1 MAHPVVEK
9 TRDSLRILLL
19 WFTGYVAGSLA
30 SVVAL
35 FATGRGGTSAD
46 ELPVWVIG
54 VSVAA
59 MWGVYVAVFPRLLQ
73 FEDQPPSRT
82 FRTWFTARDVYI
94 GVPAGILG
102 QLVLV
107 NAVNWPLSKF
117 FPDTFSFDDV
127 SQRAKD
133 LADTAPGAWMIVLVL
148 IVVVGAPIV
157 EEIVY
162 RGSLHTNLVAASG
175 TAVGLVLTAAVF
187 AAIHLEPIEFPG
199 LFVFALL
206 LGVLRQW
213 SGTLGMPIVAHM
225 AFNAT
230 GLILVSLF

>member
-1 MAHPVVEK
+1 MAHALVD
-9 TRDSLRILLL
+9 RGLAALRVALL

-35 FATGRGGTSAD
+35 FATGRAGSEVD
-46 ELPVWVIG
+46 QLPVWVIG
-54 VSVAA
+54 VSVTA
-59 MWGVYVAVFPRLLQ
+59 MWGVYVAVFPRLLP
-73 FEDQPPSRT
+73 FDGQPLTKAPRN
-82 FRTWFTARDVYI
+82 WFTARDLCI
-94 GVPAGILG
+94 GVPAGVLG

-107 NAVNWPLSKF
+107 NLVNWPLSKF

-127 SQRAKD
+127 SQRAED
-133 LADTAPGAWMIVLVL
+133 LASTAPGAWMILLVL
-148 IVVVGAPIV
+148 IVVVGAPVV

-162 RGSLHTNLVAASG
+162 RGSLHTNMVRATG
-175 TAVGLVLTAAVF
+175 TAVGLVVTAALF
-187 AAIHLEPIEFPG
+187 AAVHLEPVEFPG

-206 LGVLRQW
+206 LGGLRQW
-213 SGTLGMPIVAHM
+213 SGTLGMPIVTHM

>member
-1 MAHPVVEK
+1 MAHSVIVK
-9 TRDSLRILLL
+9 VRATLRVLLL

-35 FATGRGGTSAD
+35 FATGRAGSTVD

-54 VSVAA
+54 VSVVA
-59 MWGVYVAVFPRLLQ
+59 MWGVYVAVFPRLLP
-73 FEDQPPSRT
+73 FEEQSPVQTYR
-82 FRTWFTARDVYI
+82 RWFTSRDAWVGI
-94 GVPAGILG
+94 PAGILG

-107 NAVNWPLSKF
+107 NLVNWPLSKL

-127 SQRAKD
+127 SKRAED
-133 LADTAPGAWMIVLVL
+133 LANTAPGAWVILLVV
-148 IVVVGAPIV
+148 IVVVGAPVV

-162 RGSLHTNLVAASG
+162 RGSLHTNLVSTAG
-175 TAVGLVLTAAVF
+175 TPVGLVLTAAVF

-199 LFVFALL
+199 LFAFALL

-213 SGTLGMPIVAHM
+213 SGTLGMPILTHV